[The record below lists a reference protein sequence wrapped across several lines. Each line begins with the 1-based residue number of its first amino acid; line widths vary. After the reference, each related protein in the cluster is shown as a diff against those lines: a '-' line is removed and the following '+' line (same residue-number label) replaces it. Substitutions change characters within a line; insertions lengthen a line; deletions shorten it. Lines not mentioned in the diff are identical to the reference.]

1 MGFLNKVKNMFI
13 EEVEVEEPVKKEVI
27 QVKIPSPKVEE
38 EKIEK
43 KEEPIKREIK
53 NEVKEAAAGEVKEE
67 KEEKFV
73 FPVYFDDKD
82 FEKIEE
88 VKKESTL
95 TAPPKKEVYG
105 IKKEEK
111 VEKKI
116 FKPTPIISP
125 VYGIL
130 DKNYRKEE
138 ITSKK
143 KIPTISYNSDEKID
157 IDSIRKKAYG
167 TLEDDIDNNLF
178 EKTSILFNDEPDS
191 PVIKKDDDIINLF
204 DEEPVHEP
212 RHEKKDDSYRF
223 NEFENDYED
232 TFDDEEFAETG
243 NMIEEEL
250 NKPHDEETQNSYVEE
265 LNDSD
270 LFNLID
276 SMYEKKEDE

>member
-1 MGFLNKVKNMFI
+1 MGLLNKVKNMFI

-38 EKIEK
+38 EKTEK
-43 KEEPIKREIK
+43 KEEPIKRKVK
-53 NEVKEAAAGEVKEE
+53 NEVKEEALEEVKEE

-88 VKKESTL
+88 VKKEPTL
-95 TAPPKKEVYG
+95 ATPPKKEVYG

-130 DKNYRKEE
+130 DKNYKKEE

-143 KIPTISYNSDEKID
+143 RIPTISYNSDEKID

-178 EKTSILFNDEPDS
+178 EKTSILFGDEENNQD
-191 PVIKKDDDIINLF
+191 IKKEDDIINLF
-204 DEEPVHEP
+204 DEEPMHEP
-212 RHEKKDDSYRF
+212 KHEQKDDSYKF
-223 NEFENDYED
+223 DEFDTDFED
-232 TFDDEEFAETG
+232 TFDDEDFGESG

-250 NKPHDEETQNSYVEE
+250 NKQHDEETQNSYVEE